1 MPQRTSSSWYDVTS
15 TRIDPRRA
23 HYEGRFMA
31 QCVTCGSELHPD
43 RAKKYNYCMK
53 PECQEKNLKGLNMV
67 AIGVNKSAEQYLLL
81 DEQTRNELASGKFA
95 DQRRGSFGTS
105 VPTSGPGQAGP
116 GQAGPGQAGPGQAGP
131 GQTGPGQAGPG
142 QAGPGQAGTATAAR
156 PARPE
161 PAQPGQPQPAQPQP
175 AQPQPG
181 QPQPGQPQ
189 PAQPQPGRPQPGQ
202 PQPAQPQ
209 PEWRRPAPPRP
220 AVTRAPRN
228 PWTKSQER
236 LALLYNE
243 QGQRPEE
250 IARKLGL
257 STYTVTQIILG
268 SRNRGKL

>member
-1 MPQRTSSSWYDVTS
+1 
-15 TRIDPRRA
+15 
-23 HYEGRFMA
+23 MA

-53 PECQEKNLKGLNMV
+53 PECQEKNRKGLTMV

-81 DEQTRNELASGKFA
+81 DEQTRDELASGKFA

-105 VPTSGPGQAGP
+105 VPTSDSSQATTTVP
-116 GQAGPGQAGPGQAGP
+116 K
-131 GQTGPGQAGPG
+131 
-142 QAGPGQAGTATAAR
+142 TA
-156 PARPE
+156 
-161 PAQPGQPQPAQPQP
+161 
-175 AQPQPG
+175 
-181 QPQPGQPQ
+181 
-189 PAQPQPGRPQPGQ
+189 RPQP
-202 PQPAQPQ
+202 
-209 PEWRRPAPPRP
+209 ERRRPAPARP
-220 AVTRAPRN
+220 AITRN

-243 QGQRPEE
+243 QGQRPDE